1 MDTNKKRLIA
11 AAVAL
16 VVLIAVFAGIY
27 LATRPASGAGAKSIT
42 VEIVHGDGQA
52 KAFTDKT
59 DFEYLGQWLLEEKLV
74 TQEEYESGFYTL
86 IDGESAVWSDEEHV
100 YWALY
105 EGEDYA
111 MQGINET
118 PLTDGGSYS
127 LIYTRE

>member
-1 MDTNKKRLIA
+1 MNTNKKRLIA
-11 AAVAL
+11 VAVFLAFA
-16 VVLIAVFAGIY
+16 AVFAGIF
-27 LATRPASGAGAKSIT
+27 LATRPAPSAGDKSIT
-42 VEIVHGDGQA
+42 VEIVHSDGQA
-52 KAFTDKT
+52 KTFTEKT

-74 TQEEYESGFYTL
+74 TQEEYDSGFYTL
-86 IDGESAVWSDEEHV
+86 IDGESAVWTDEEHV

-118 PLTDGGSYS
+118 PLVDGGSYS

>member
-1 MDTNKKRLIA
+1 MKTNTKRLIA
-11 AAVAL
+11 AGVAL
-16 VVLIAVFAGIY
+16 IVLIAVFVGVY
-27 LATRPASGAGAKSIT
+27 LAARPASGAGAKSIT
-42 VEIVHGDGQA
+42 VEIVHSDGQE
-52 KAFTDKT
+52 KTFTGRT
-59 DFEYLGQWLLEEKLV
+59 DLEYLGQWLLEEKLV
-74 TQEEYESGFYTL
+74 TQEEYDSGFYTL
-86 IDGESAVWSDEEHV
+86 IDGESAVWTDEDHV

>member
-1 MDTNKKRLIA
+1 MSTNKKRLIA
-11 AAVAL
+11 VAVFLAFA
-16 VVLIAVFAGIY
+16 AVFAGIC
-27 LATRPASGAGAKSIT
+27 LATRPASGAGDKSIT
-42 VEIVHGDGQA
+42 VEIVHGDGQG
-52 KAFTDKT
+52 KTLTDKT

-74 TQEEYESGFYTL
+74 TQEEYDSGFYTL
-86 IDGESAVWSDEEHV
+86 IDGESAVWTDEEHV

>member
-1 MDTNKKRLIA
+1 MKTNTKRLIA
-11 AAVAL
+11 GAVAL
-16 VVLIAVFAGIY
+16 LALIAVFVGIY
-27 LATRPASGAGAKSIT
+27 LATRPVSGAGAKAIT
-42 VEIVHGDGQA
+42 VEIVHGDGQE
-52 KAFTDKT
+52 KTFTDKT